1 MLDHKDILP
10 HYYQERLKP
19 CFDLQEGFQMNP
31 EERMND
37 IHSYYEQQILK
48 YIYRYPFKNGV
59 EAVSYTHLTLPTKRI
74 V

>member
-48 YIYRYPFKNGV
+48 YLYRYPFKN
-59 EAVSYTHLTLPTKRI
+59 H
-74 V
+74 